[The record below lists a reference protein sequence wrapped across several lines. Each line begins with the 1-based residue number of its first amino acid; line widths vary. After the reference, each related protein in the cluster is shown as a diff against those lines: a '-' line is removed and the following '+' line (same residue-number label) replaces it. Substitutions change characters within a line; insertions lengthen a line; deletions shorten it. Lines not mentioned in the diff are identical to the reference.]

1 MKIKTL
7 KSAESEIKFVIDG
20 VNFAFVN
27 ALRRAA
33 GTKVPTLAIEDV
45 YFIKNSSALY
55 DEIMAHR
62 LGLIPLHGDLKSYTL
77 PAKCRCGGKGCA
89 RCQVKFTLKAVGPCV
104 VYARDLK
111 SGSPIKPVY
120 PEMPIVELL
129 KGQDIDLQAVAV
141 LGEGSEHIKW
151 SPGLAYYQS
160 IPRIQ
165 IDAKKCNGCSIC
177 VEHCPK
183 GVLEIKNKKA
193 VVKDI
198 WACNLCASCQDRC
211 PRSAIKI
218 EGSEEEFIFTLESW
232 GQLTPSQ
239 ILVKAA
245 DILNSQLKEVK
256 IK

>member
-1 MKIKTL
+1 
-7 KSAESEIKFVIDG
+7 
-20 VNFAFVN
+20 
-27 ALRRAA
+27 
-33 GTKVPTLAIEDV
+33 
-45 YFIKNSSALY
+45 
-55 DEIMAHR
+55 
-62 LGLIPLHGDLKSYTL
+62 
-77 PAKCRCGGKGCA
+77 
-89 RCQVKFTLKAVGPCV
+89 
-104 VYARDLK
+104 
-111 SGSPIKPVY
+111 
-120 PEMPIVELL
+120 
-129 KGQDIDLQAVAV
+129 
-141 LGEGSEHIKW
+141 
-151 SPGLAYYQS
+151 
-160 IPRIQ
+160 
-165 IDAKKCNGCSIC
+165 